1 MSSED
6 FIGVTI
12 VGVCKFNSFSGLQLW
27 KLDGNKLQNK
37 GGLWMSDEEWN
48 FKTFKK
54 GVETDLIHIENISR
68 NKVLENSYFDG
79 VVLQGYIQDSI
90 FQQWEKGESD
100 DEGYFTL
107 ENDGNPNKL
116 LTATLS
122 RPNYSLGLAIRGN
135 IL

>member
-1 MSSED
+1 
-6 FIGVTI
+6 
-12 VGVCKFNSFSGLQLW
+12 
-27 KLDGNKLQNK
+27 
-37 GGLWMSDEEWN
+37 MSDEEWN

-79 VVLQGYIQDSI
+79 VVLQRYIQDNI

-107 ENDGNPNKL
+107 ENIGNTNQRRPCTNKL
-116 LTATLS
+116 LTAILS